1 MKKITQL
8 LFVALTMVFSTA
20 VLAQS
25 TITGTVMDAEMNAPL
40 PGANIIVK
48 NTTNGTTSDFDGN
61 FTLTAEATSGQ
72 VVISYVGYTS
82 VTLSFNGNTNLGTIT
97 LASDNTLEEI
107 VLVGTGVI
115 DLADDRKTPV
125 AVSTILASEI
135 QEKIGA
141 QDITNTLVN
150 TPSVYVAGQAGGFGD
165 SRISVRGFDQSNT
178 AFLLNGQPINGMED
192 GKMYWS
198 NWSGMNDVASAVQIQ
213 RGLGSSKL
221 AISSVGGT
229 VNFVMKSTDRKEG
242 GFVYAGIAN
251 DDYLK
256 TTYSYNTG
264 KNEKGWGT
272 SFVMSHWQGDGYNE
286 GTFGQGQTYFFS
298 VGYTPNDTHNFNFL
312 ITGAPQWH
320 DQNFTKS
327 ISTYLDMGRKYN
339 NNWGTLDGQY
349 MSERRNFYHKPVAN
363 LNWDF
368 NINET
373 TNLSTVLYASWGR
386 GGGTGDRG
394 NRIRTADGYIDYDAI
409 VEFNKSVPMGAGGYF
424 AAGGGYVTRSSM
436 NLHSWYGLVSNLEKQ
451 LSENLTLNV
460 GLDLRTY
467 YGEHFRM
474 VENFHGL
481 NSWQENIRL
490 RDQNNNHQTY
500 GSFGTYK
507 NVITTRDLS
516 ANPWSVLFAQV
527 DEDEKIAYSNDE
539 RISYGGLFAQLE
551 YATDQFS
558 AFFQGSAS
566 NQWHQRF
573 DHYQYAD
580 QALIDGTSSQN
591 VDNDNDGNPDSLPAG
606 ITDGVDSEK
615 VDNFGFNVKGGFGY
629 FFDETGKHKAYANAG
644 YYSRQ
649 PFQDNIWTNFT
660 NEINE
665 YAENEKILG
674 LELGYAFKSPKFSAN
689 VDLYRTNWKGRVGSS
704 TRVENDVVIT
714 TITSGQ
720 EQTHTGAELS
730 FSARPIDMFKLRGFI
745 SYGNWEY
752 VGEVVS
758 RERNEETNAVTE
770 IGTFDVDGGKVGDAA
785 QFTAGLGADYKF
797 CDAFSIDADIRFY
810 DKLYANVGAVKEN
823 LELPSYHLVDTGL
836 TYKMQLGK
844 DKDKSLTIRANINNV
859 FDMVYLS
866 ELRTNIMAG
875 EGSGEL
881 YNGIDTDNQGYF
893 GYGRTWNL
901 GLRYRF

>member
-48 NTTNGTTSDFDGN
+48 KTTNGTTSDFDGN
-61 FTLTAEATSGQ
+61 FTLTSEAASGQ
-72 VVISYVGYTS
+72 VVISYVGYTP

-97 LASDNTLEEI
+97 LVSDNALEEI

-115 DLADDRKTPV
+115 DLAEDRKTPV

-135 QEKIGA
+135 QEKIGT
-141 QDITNTLVN
+141 QDVTMTLAN

-198 NWSGMNDVASAVQIQ
+198 NWSGISDIASVVQMQ

-229 VNFVMKSTDRKEG
+229 VNFVTKTTEKREG
-242 GFVYAGIAN
+242 GYVYAGIAN
-251 DDYLK
+251 DNYIKNTAL
-256 TTYSYNTG
+256 YSTG
-264 KNEKGWGT
+264 KSESGWGAT
-272 SFVMSHWQGDGYNE
+272 MMLSHWQGDGYNE
-286 GTFGQGQTYFFS
+286 GNFGAGETYFFS
-298 VGYTPNDTHNFNFL
+298 VGYTPNENHNFNFL
-312 ITGAPQWH
+312 ITGAPQFH
-320 DQNFTKS
+320 DQNFSKS
-327 ISTYLDMGRKYN
+327 ISKYLEYGRKYN
-339 NNWGTLDGQY
+339 DNWGTYNGQY
-349 MSERRNFYHKPVAN
+349 LTERRNFYHKPVAN
-363 LNWDF
+363 LNWDYK
-368 NINET
+368 ISET
-373 TNLSTVLYASWGR
+373 SNLSTVLYASWGR
-386 GGGTGDRG
+386 GGGTGNRG

-409 VEFNKSVPMGAGGYF
+409 VAYNKSVPQGAGGYF

-436 NLHSWYGLVSNLEKQ
+436 NLHSWYGLVSNYEKKIN
-451 LSENLTLNV
+451 ENLTFNL

-467 YGEHFRM
+467 YGEHFRI

-507 NVITTRDLS
+507 NVITTRDMS
-516 ANPWSVLFAQV
+516 ANPWTALFADFDQ
-527 DEDEKIAYSNDE
+527 DEKIAYSNDE
-539 RISYGGLFAQLE
+539 RISYGGIFTQLE
-551 YATDQFS
+551 YATEKFS
-558 AFFQGSAS
+558 VFFQGSAS

-580 QALIDGTSSQN
+580 QSLIDGTSSQST
-591 VDNDNDGNPDSLPAG
+591 GTPLPDG

-615 VDNFGFNVKGGFGY
+615 VDNFGFNVKSGLGY
-629 FFDETGKHKAYANAG
+629 FLDSDDKHKMYANVG

-660 NEINE
+660 NQINQ
-665 YAENEKILG
+665 YAENEKIFG
-674 LELGYAFKSPKFSAN
+674 VELGYAFKSPKFSAN

-704 TRVENDVVIT
+704 SRVEDGIVIT

-720 EQTHTGAELS
+720 EQTHIGAELS
-730 FSARPIDMFKLRGFI
+730 FSAKPVDGFKFRGFV
-745 SYGNWEY
+745 SVGDWQY
-752 VGEVVS
+752 VGQVIS
-758 RERNEETNAVTE
+758 FDRNEDTNAISNETE
-770 IGTFDVDGGKVGDAA
+770 VDVDGGKVGDAA
-785 QFTAGLGADYKF
+785 QFTAGLGIDVNLAERLSF
-797 CDAFSIDADIRFY
+797 DADWRMY
-810 DKLYANVGAVKEN
+810 DNLYANVGAVKEN
-823 LELPSYHLVDTGL
+823 LELPSYDLVDMGVS
-836 TYKMQLGK
+836 YKMLLGK
-844 DKDKSLTIRANINNV
+844 NRDKSLAFRANVNNV
-859 FDMVYLS
+859 FSEVYLS
-866 ELRTNIMAG
+866 DLRTANAAEAG
-875 EGSGEL
+875 DETW
-881 YNGIDTDNQGYF
+881 NGINVNNQGYF
-893 GYGRTWNL
+893 GFGRTWNL
-901 GLRYRF
+901 SLKYKF